1 MCIEGLV
8 TFEMIAAPPSRSA
21 PVWIFGACS
30 IILTS
35 LGLFSYWWHSARE
48 FGVDENVY
56 TYVGWSWQQGY
67 WPYSQSWDHK
77 GPFLYT
83 LAAIRTSLLGTG
95 GDGIRAEVLILGI
108 LLTAILGFTAHRLWG
123 RYAGWIAS
131 AACAVFWTQTELW
144 YERAYGGPFFQTISV
159 LIALLSGAAVLA
171 ALFDGPVAAFAAG
184 VLGGLAFCVK
194 PNAIAGFLIALAL
207 IASRRK
213 ASLVVLAGAVA
224 LIPIAAYGVAFY
236 RAGALRALIDCYFEF
251 NSIFGKNNLAYRGM
265 GTLLFHGLNNL
276 LVLGLLPVATAFLIL
291 QAVQLPYLAV
301 WLVFE
306 MALMVSNGGAAYH
319 AVPLV
324 APVLLAGTWL
334 MIRAFSAKRYRGVA
348 ASAALAVLFGP
359 PVLRAAQ
366 VHHLHQ
372 SQREENPGVRRIV
385 ADLASTTSRGEE
397 VLVFPRPSN
406 ILISAE
412 RRSAAEPYF
421 SFRPLFVKGYAST
434 QRWSNLMTRLDRMPP
449 QTAVLETYGY
459 SGPQDLTPMVEWTFN
474 AFDSDMPEQRDR
486 SVVPDWKNF
495 AAFIGSRYRID
506 YCTDQF
512 CLLRLKNH
520 ATD

>member
-1 MCIEGLV
+1 
-8 TFEMIAAPPSRSA
+8 MISAASSLSA
-21 PVWIFGACS
+21 RAWVFRACS

-35 LGLFSYWWHSARE
+35 LGLFSYWRHSTRE

-95 GDGIRAEVLILGI
+95 GDGIRAEVLVLGI
-108 LLTAILGFTAHRLWG
+108 LLAVVLGLIAHRLWG
-123 RYAGWIAS
+123 GYAGWIAS
-131 AACAVFWTQTELW
+131 AACAVFWTHTELW
-144 YERAYGGPFFQTISV
+144 YEHAYGGPFFQTISV
-159 LIALLSGAAVLA
+159 LIALLSAGAVLA
-171 ALFDGPVAAFAAG
+171 ALYRGPVAAVAAG

-213 ASLVVLAGAVA
+213 ASLVILASAA
-224 LIPIAAYGVAFY
+224 SLIPIAAYGVAFY

-276 LVLGLLPVATAFLIL
+276 LVLGLLPVAAAFVIL
-291 QAVQLPYLAV
+291 EAAQLPYLAV
-301 WLVFE
+301 WLLLE

-319 AVPLV
+319 AVPLL

-334 MIRAFSAKRYRGVA
+334 MMRALSAKRHRGA
-348 ASAALAVLFGP
+348 AACAAVAVLFGP
-359 PVLRAAQ
+359 PLLRAAQ
-366 VHHLHQ
+366 AHMHHVH
-372 SQREENPGVRRIV
+372 SEENAGERRIV
-385 ADLASTTSRGEE
+385 ADLARTTGRGEE
-397 VLVFPRPSN
+397 VLAFPRPSN

-421 SFRPLFVKGYAST
+421 SFRPLFVKGYT
-434 QRWSNLMTRLDRMPP
+434 TDRRWSNLMSRLDRMPP
-449 QTAVLETYGY
+449 RTAVLETYGY
-459 SGPQDLTPMVEWTFN
+459 NGPQDLAPMVEWTFS
-474 AFDSDMPEQRDR
+474 AFDSEMPEQRDR
-486 SVVPDWKNF
+486 SVVPNWENF

-506 YCTDQF
+506 YCARQF